1 MPVIPP
7 VRTIL
12 LNDHKDLVEGELHYP
27 KGYTLAGRESYPVRN
42 VHAELEWQFKY
53 YQEPVIGF
61 TSVASSAPSDG
72 DRYIYTGVG
81 SSAEFGGA
89 TTNSI
94 VSYLTVDSYGLN
106 YNSWDFIAP
115 QAGTLIYAT
124 SVDTFYYYDGSIW
137 KDLAA
142 GINPTDKDNA
152 TVTLNGGA
160 NNGLINN
167 YVNLFTPAVGKMFE
181 SILLKS
187 TGLLPSNGSTLIKVV
202 LHDGTPANDIEI
214 MPSISTAELNGILFK
229 YGCNG
234 EVVSGGYSLKLL
246 ITGNTVTAGTV
257 LVVANYLI

>member
-1 MPVIPP
+1 M
-7 VRTIL
+7 
-12 LNDHKDLVEGELHYP
+12 NDHKDLVEGELHYP
-27 KGYTLAGRESYPVRN
+27 KGYTLAGRESYPVRS
-42 VHAELEWQFKY
+42 VHGELDWEFKY
-53 YQEPVIGF
+53 YQQPVIGF

-72 DRYIYTGVG
+72 DRYIFTGVG

-89 TTNSI
+89 STNDI
-94 VSYLTVDSYGLN
+94 VSYLTVDSYGRS
-106 YNSWDFIAP
+106 YDSWDFITP

-124 SVDTFYYYDGSIW
+124 TLDTFYYFDGTDW

-142 GINPTDKDNA
+142 GITPTDKDNA

-160 NNGLINN
+160 NNGAVGD
-167 YVNLFTPAVGKMFE
+167 YVDLFTPAVGKLFE
-181 SILLKS
+181 AVLLKS
-187 TGLLPSNGSTLIKVV
+187 TGLLPLDASISVV

-214 MPSISTAELNGILFK
+214 MPSISTAELDGILFK

-234 EVVSGGYSLKLL
+234 EVVSSGYSLKLL